1 MFGSR
6 ALLNLKLI
14 CLVKLTSHG
23 ASGICLHSS
32 PWPSAGVHTHTA
44 IPGFLHGVWGA
55 AQALLSVQQTRYF
68 KKSYIFEPE
77 KDSHLCLSS
86 STSLSG
92 KYLRTSRQP
101 REVRHT
107 LSSKNCPN
115 LEEIPG
121 SLSLVTVV
129 LCHFPT
135 LPPPHTFDSSSL
147 L

>member
-1 MFGSR
+1 MWVWSYLVCSCMCGSQRWLSLSSVIAFQLYLSR

-68 KKSYIFEPE
+68 KKSYIFLSQKKIVICVCHPLPLSVANISGLV
-77 KDSHLCLSS
+77 DSQ
-86 STSLSG
+86 G
-92 KYLRTSRQP
+92 R
-101 REVRHT
+101 
-107 LSSKNCPN
+107 
-115 LEEIPG
+115 
-121 SLSLVTVV
+121 
-129 LCHFPT
+129 
-135 LPPPHTFDSSSL
+135 
-147 L
+147 